1 VNFLHAVGLS
11 QAER

>member
-1 VNFLHAVGLS
+1 MTTLCVLS

>member
-1 VNFLHAVGLS
+1 MVTLS